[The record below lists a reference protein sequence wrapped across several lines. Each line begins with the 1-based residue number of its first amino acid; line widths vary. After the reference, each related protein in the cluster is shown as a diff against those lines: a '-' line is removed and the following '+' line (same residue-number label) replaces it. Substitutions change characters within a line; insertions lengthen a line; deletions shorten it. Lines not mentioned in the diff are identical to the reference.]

1 MRNINT
7 ENSVSRL
14 KSSDLQTQVHLPTNP
29 MLIKYHDGPVRM
41 NYSILIIVFY
51 CIFEVGQGV
60 KIVFQGV
67 KISFSL
73 KI

>member
-29 MLIKYHDGPVRM
+29 MLIKYQDGPVRM
-41 NYSILIIVFY
+41 NYSILNTLYATVFLRSV
-51 CIFEVGQGV
+51 EV
-60 KIVFQGV
+60 
-67 KISFSL
+67 
-73 KI
+73 